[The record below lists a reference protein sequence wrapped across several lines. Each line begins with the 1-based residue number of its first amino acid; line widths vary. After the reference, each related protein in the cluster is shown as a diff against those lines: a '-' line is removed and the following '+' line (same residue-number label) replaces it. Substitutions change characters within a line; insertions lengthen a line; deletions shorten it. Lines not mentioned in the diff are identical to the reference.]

1 MVQQILSDKRAISIA
16 VKTQLEKDIDVLNSI
31 EELKELSRLCK
42 IEIVDYMIQRMEK
55 VNFFHYIGKG
65 KIEDLKEKIKKL
77 EIDIVVA
84 DSELT
89 NVQIKNLEEALGI
102 KVIDRTEIILDV
114 FYQAAKTKETKLLF
128 EMAKL
133 RYRILR
139 CSEDKKELLKE
150 KLNYLQ
156 KELKEIDR
164 HYELLKENR
173 RKSTIPVVA
182 IVGYSNVGKSSIL
195 NTLAN
200 ENIYVEDKL
209 FATMDPTTR
218 LVKLPSKG
226 EALFTD
232 TVGFI
237 RKLPK
242 NLLNLFHISISEIKN
257 ADVVIHVMDASAKD
271 LYEKKLV
278 VDNTLDYL
286 GVDKNKIIQVF
297 NKVDLVED
305 VSTQQEESILISVK
319 DNININRLLIKVESM
334 LKSRLEEIE
343 LLIPYEDTDILST
356 IYANGEDISEDYKE
370 VGICVKGYI
379 KKEKAYLV
387 KKYYIAGNDIFI

>member
-1 MVQQILSDKRAISIA
+1 MIKSILTNKRAILIA
-16 VKTQLEKDIDVLNSI
+16 VKTQLEKDIDILNSI

-42 IEIVDYMIQRMEK
+42 IETVDYMIQRMEK
-55 VNFFHYIGKG
+55 INFSHYLGKG
-65 KIEDLKEKIKKL
+65 KIEDLKEMINKL
-77 EIDIVVA
+77 EINIVVV
-84 DSELT
+84 DFELT

-139 CSEDKKELLKE
+139 SNGDKKELLKE

-164 HYELLKENR
+164 HHETLKENR

-195 NTLAN
+195 NTLAH

-218 LVKLPSKG
+218 LVTLPSKG
-226 EALFTD
+226 EVLFTD

-237 RKLPK
+237 RKLPN
-242 NLLNLFHISISEIKN
+242 NLLNLFHISIAEIKN
-257 ADVVIHVMDASAKD
+257 ADVVIHAIDISAKD
-271 LYEKKLV
+271 FNEKKLV

-286 GVDKNKIIQVF
+286 GVDKSKIIRVF
-297 NKVDLVED
+297 NKIDLVDDISSEN
-305 VSTQQEESILISVK
+305 EESILMSIK
-319 DNININRLLIKVESM
+319 DNRGIDRLLIEVESM
-334 LKSRLEEIE
+334 LRSRLEKIE
-343 LLIPYEDTDILST
+343 LSIPYKDTDILAT

-370 VGICVKGYI
+370 FGVDVKGYI
-379 KKEKAYLV
+379 KKEKLYLV
-387 KKYYIAGNDIFI
+387 KKYFTRK